1 MDAMTY
7 WKRYGIKRV
16 HEVCEA
22 AGTTYDYWK
31 LIAYGFKRPSV
42 DLAHR
47 LVEQSNGEMVFADLL
62 PPSTQLKKMLENR
75 KAQAKQKA
83 QAKKKPRKT
92 TEAV

>member
-1 MDAMTY
+1 MAY

-22 AGTTYDYWK
+22 AGTNYDYWK

-47 LVEQSNGEMVFADLL
+47 LVEQSNGEMGFIDLL
-62 PPSTQLKKMLENR
+62 PPSDELKKMLASR
-75 KAQAKQKA
+75 KAQAAAKA
-83 QAKKKPRKT
+83 ATKTRKRKSQSKV
-92 TEAV
+92 EA